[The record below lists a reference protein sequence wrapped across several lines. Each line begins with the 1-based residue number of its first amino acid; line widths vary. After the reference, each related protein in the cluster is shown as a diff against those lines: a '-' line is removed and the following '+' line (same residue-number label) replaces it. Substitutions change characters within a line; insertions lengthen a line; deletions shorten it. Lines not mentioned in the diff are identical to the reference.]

1 MSEVLGQYKAFTDIH
16 AAYLRLN
23 GVKAREHPVFKEL
36 TRVKQ
41 YFDKIK
47 QAESPEA
54 KKPQVS
60 LDKDAAKR
68 FIAASLSGNDQL
80 DVSRATEQK
89 EREARKI
96 AEGSA
101 AQNKDGGEGVQL
113 PSRKRAADV
122 SDSSSSS
129 SSESEVEAP
138 PPKKKKTNKKK
149 VARNETTADVEST
162 KKSERDKKK
171 KKASSSKKS
180 KKSAV

>member
-1 MSEVLGQYKAFTDIH
+1 M
-16 AAYLRLN
+16 
-23 GVKAREHPVFKEL
+23 KAREHPVFKEL

-68 FIAASLSGNDQL
+68 FIAAGLSGNDQL
-80 DVSRATEQK
+80 DASRAKEQK

-101 AQNKDGGEGVQL
+101 AHKDVAEGVQL

-129 SSESEVEAP
+129 SSDSEVEAT

-149 VARNETTADVEST
+149 VAKNETMADVEST
-162 KKSERDKKK
+162 KKSEKDKKRK
-171 KKASSSKKS
+171 KKASSNKKS